1 MVTKGLYFGLVNPQV
16 SQILSRRPYFRSQK
30 KSSRAKHLTRF
41 YQSLTLPKDPT
52 CLYLFSFCK
61 AIMFIQLR
69 FNSYFSLG
77 CQHPTCGGFVEHI
90 NLIIVFSS
98 VRLND
103 PKLTTKVSVQ
113 KKELHKE
120 RTVQTDNKKSVFTK
134 TTFCNQ

>member
-1 MVTKGLYFGLVNPQV
+1 MVWLTHRFLKSYPEGPT
-16 SQILSRRPYFRSQK
+16 SEAKK

-134 TTFCNQ
+134 TIFCNQ

>member
-1 MVTKGLYFGLVNPQV
+1 
-16 SQILSRRPYFRSQK
+16 
-30 KSSRAKHLTRF
+30 
-41 YQSLTLPKDPT
+41 
-52 CLYLFSFCK
+52 
-61 AIMFIQLR
+61 MFIQLR

-120 RTVQTDNKKSVFTK
+120 RTVQTDNKKSVHK
-134 TTFCNQ
+134 NYIL

>member
-1 MVTKGLYFGLVNPQV
+1 MVWLTHRFLKSYPEGPT
-16 SQILSRRPYFRSQK
+16 SEAKK

>member
-1 MVTKGLYFGLVNPQV
+1 MVWLTHRFLKSYPEGPT
-16 SQILSRRPYFRSQK
+16 SEAKKK

-69 FNSYFSLG
+69 FNPYFSPG

-113 KKELHKE
+113 KKNCISSE
-120 RTVQTDNKKSVFTK
+120 RCKLTIRKVCSQNYIL
-134 TTFCNQ
+134 